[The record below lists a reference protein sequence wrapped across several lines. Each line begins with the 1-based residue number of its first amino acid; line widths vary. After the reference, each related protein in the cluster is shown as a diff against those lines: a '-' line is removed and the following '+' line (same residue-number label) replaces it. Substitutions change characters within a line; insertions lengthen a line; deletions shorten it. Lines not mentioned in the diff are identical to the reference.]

1 MIIAIGILIGV
12 LAVAPPIAIYLVIKK
27 RAL

>member
-12 LAVAPPIAIYLVIKK
+12 MAIVSPIAIYLVIKK